1 MEPGAPTT
9 HDDPDDQGSPDGAG
23 RRAHDVPRCSVI
35 SALSAVS
42 RTLLANRLSSPS
54 GVALTQ
60 GHLGIATALML
71 APANRDGV
79 RPLHPR
85 ARPSAT
91 SSRPPCPSWHSTR
104 GRADGPWPAPTPGRH
119 TRSPSR
125 LPRQARGLRTRR
137 SQTSHG
143 DTRTRSS
150 RTTRQSPTWSAPG
163 DSKRPTAWS
172 LEALPGPY
180 LEGEPVE
187 RCLTFPEVLKQRS
200 SNRVCAEQSFGPLWT
215 VFPRRSQPAVGK
227 PEAQPCGAEDKGSRS
242 RIRWHA

>member
-1 MEPGAPTT
+1 MEPGPPTT

-172 LEALPGPY
+172 LEALPGVPGGRASRTMPH
-180 LEGEPVE
+180 LS
-187 RCLTFPEVLKQRS
+187 RS
-200 SNRVCAEQSFGPLWT
+200 IEAEASNRVCAEQSFGPLWT
-215 VFPRRSQPAVGK
+215 VCPRRSLPAVGK